1 MSKPRPPDEDPLRP
15 HSYDGI
21 QEYDKRLPNWWLFT
35 LYGAIVYAVIYWAYY
50 HAYGTATDDGAA
62 LKSAMVENTA
72 AAARAAG
79 SSGVLND
86 ETLWKLSHDQ
96 TKLAAGKVTFDTM
109 CASCHKPDMTGLI
122 GPNLVD
128 NQWIHGGLPMEVMKT
143 VTEGVL
149 AKGMVAWGPILGKE
163 KIAEVTGYIMAH
175 HHPGEEIVKVD
186 AWIPPG
192 VPAPLPPPAPAPAPE
207 P

>member
-1 MSKPRPPDEDPLRP
+1 MSKPLPPEDPLRP

-35 LYGAIVYAVIYWAYY
+35 LYGAIVFAVIYWAYN

-62 LKSAMVENTA
+62 LKSAMVENSA
-72 AAARAAG
+72 QAARANR
-79 SSGVLND
+79 SSGVLTD
-86 ETLWKLSHDQ
+86 ELIWKLSHDQ
-96 TKLAAGKVTFDTM
+96 TVTAAGKATFDTM
-109 CASCHKPDMTGLI
+109 CVSCHKPDMTGLI

-128 NQWIHGGLPMEVMKT
+128 NQWIHGGLPTEVVKT

-149 AKGMVAWGPILGKE
+149 AKGMVAWGPILGRQ
-163 KIAEVTGYIMAH
+163 KITEVVAYVMAH

-186 AWIPPG
+186 AWIPPTG
-192 VPAPLPPPAPAPAPE
+192 VAPAVPPVPAP
-207 P
+207 

>member
-1 MSKPRPPDEDPLRP
+1 MSKPLPPDEDALRP

-35 LYGAIVYAVIYWAYY
+35 LYASIVFAVIYWAFY

-62 LKSAMVENTA
+62 LQSAMVENA
-72 AAARAAG
+72 ARAARAAG
-79 SSGVLND
+79 GVGVIDND
-86 ETLWKLSHDQ
+86 ALWKLSQDAG
-96 TKLAAGKVTFDTM
+96 KVAAGKVTFETM

-128 NQWIHGGLPMEVMKT
+128 NQWIHGGLPMDVVKV

-163 KIAEVTGYIMAH
+163 KIIDVTAYIMSH
-175 HHPGEEIVKVD
+175 HKAGEEIVKVD

-192 VPAPLPPPAPAPAPE
+192 AAPVPPPAPAP
-207 P
+207 